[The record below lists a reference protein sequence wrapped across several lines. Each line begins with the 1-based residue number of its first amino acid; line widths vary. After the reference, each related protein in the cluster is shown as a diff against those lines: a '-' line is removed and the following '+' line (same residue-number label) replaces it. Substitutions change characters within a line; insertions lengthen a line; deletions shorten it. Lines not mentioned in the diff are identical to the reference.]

1 MPFKNPRVVATS
13 PDPAYWPA
21 ADLPEFLFAGKS
33 NVGKSSLI
41 NALCG
46 TKKLAY
52 VGQTPGK
59 TRMLNF
65 YEVNEG
71 IRLVDAPGYG
81 YQKTDPKRNID
92 FGTLMERYFDLR
104 SNLCKGILLLM
115 DCRRDV
121 SEDDRLMKQLA
132 DEFDIPLLVI
142 LTKTDKLN
150 TTEKKR
156 KPALVAKDLG
166 IAESRVLLTSSAKKE
181 GTDQVMQR
189 MLAMK

>member
-1 MPFKNPRVVATS
+1 MNLQKA
-13 PDPAYWPA
+13 
-21 ADLPEFLFAGKS
+21 EFLTSITDLSKLPKDGLPQIAFSGKS

-156 KPALVAKDLG
+156 KPALIAKDLG

>member
-21 ADLPEFLFAGKS
+21 EDCPEFLFAGKS

-104 SNLCKGILLLM
+104 SDLCRGILLLM

-121 SEDDRLMKQLA
+121 SEDDFLMKQLA
-132 DEFDIPLLVI
+132 DEYEIPLLVI

-150 TTEKKR
+150 TTEKNRRPKQ
-156 KPALVAKDLG
+156 VADVLG
-166 IAESRVLLTSSAKKE
+166 ITPSNVLITSSQKKDGVE
-181 GTDQVMQR
+181 QVLKR
-189 MLAMK
+189 ILALK

>member
-21 ADLPEFLFAGKS
+21 EDRPEFLFAGKS

-104 SNLCKGILLLM
+104 SELCHGILLLM

-121 SEDDRLMKQLA
+121 SEDDFLMKQLA
-132 DEFDIPLLVI
+132 DEYEIPLLVI

-150 TTEKKR
+150 TTEKNRRPKQ
-156 KPALVAKDLG
+156 VADELG
-166 IAESRVLLTSSAKKE
+166 ITPSNVLITSSQKKDGVE
-181 GTDQVMQR
+181 QVLKR
-189 MLAMK
+189 ILALK